1 MAQLLHNS
9 RSTLA
14 KLLVLALSF
23 SNLAHSG
30 GIVQDAN
37 GLADSYDYVIVGGGT
52 AGLTLGDRL
61 SEDGKNSVLVVE
73 YGDLVNVS
81 AITEVQGGF
90 QGMNP
95 EFMFSLTSV
104 PQTNLRNRRAGV
116 FAGKVLGGTS
126 AINAMM
132 AIRGTAEDY
141 DRWGRFFGPNS
152 TWSWEGMLPYFKKA
166 ISFIPLGRE
175 VALASNITYDQRL
188 WGNTS
193 RVFASWPS
201 YQYPSTKAIVDAFR
215 AVPGVEFPRDGGEGR
230 TGVYWYPQ
238 FSHPQTVTRS
248 FSRTGHWDEVHRENY
263 EVILNSKVTR
273 VLFNGTRAVGV
284 AFVQSEGGAGLA
296 TTVNARKEVILSAGA
311 IHSPHIL
318 QLSGVGPRRLLESAK
333 IPVVAHV
340 PGVGQNFQD
349 HPTPSASFD
358 LRNFP
363 IRPIRQDFTSNA
375 SFRAW
380 ADDLWAASRQGPR
393 SIATGNVAAWLS
405 LPVISPARH
414 ADIAD
419 ALAAQDPAACLPADA
434 DATVVK
440 GYGAQ
445 MASYAAAMRRND
457 TAFYNFVVNSG
468 GAPGSSV
475 VSLEGGSAEG
485 WLVAL
490 HQLSRGSVDVDP
502 ADAWG
507 RPPVVDYRALS
518 NPLDRDVM
526 VEMIRFTRRFFV
538 DNPAMARYEPVELQP
553 GAGVVSFE
561 ALSATL
567 PGTVSPTMGHPVGTC
582 AMMPLELG
590 GVVDEELRVYG
601 VQGLR
606 VVDGSVMPTIVG
618 ANPSQTIYGIAE
630 KAADI
635 IKAGDTGI

>member
-1 MAQLLHNS
+1 MAQLLHS
-9 RSTLA
+9 PQLTLA
-14 KLLVLALSF
+14 KLLALTLSL
-23 SNLAHSG
+23 SSLAHSG

-37 GLADSYDYVIVGGGT
+37 ALADSYDYVIVGGGT

-81 AITEVQGGF
+81 AITEIEGGF
-90 QGMNP
+90 QGMIP
-95 EFMFSLTSV
+95 DFMFSLTSV

-132 AIRGTAEDY
+132 TIRGTTEDY
-141 DRWGRFFGPNS
+141 DRWGQFFGPNS

-166 ISFIPLGRE
+166 ISFIPPGQE
-175 VALASNITYDQRL
+175 VALASNITYDQKL

-193 RVFASWPS
+193 KVFASWPS
-201 YQYPSTKAIVDAFR
+201 YQYPSTKVIVDAFR
-215 AVPGVEFPRDGGEGR
+215 AVPGVEFPQDSGEGK

-248 FSRTGHWDEVHRENY
+248 FSRTGHWDDIHRDNY
-263 EVILNSKVTR
+263 EVVVNSKVTK
-273 VLFNGTRAVGV
+273 VVFNGTRAVGV
-284 AFVQSEGGAGLA
+284 TFVPSEGGAGLP
-296 TTVNARKEVILSAGA
+296 TTVNARKEIVLSAGA

-318 QLSGVGPRRLLESAK
+318 QLSGVGPRKLLESAK
-333 IPVVAHV
+333 IPVVADV

-349 HPTPSASFD
+349 HPMPSASFD

-363 IRPIRQDFTSNA
+363 IRPVRQDYISNA

-380 ADDLWAASRQGPR
+380 ADDIWATSRQGPR

-405 LPVISPARH
+405 LPVISPTRYAE
-414 ADIAD
+414 IAD
-419 ALAAQDPAACLPADA
+419 ALAAQDPAASLPTGTDPS
-434 DATVVK
+434 VIK
-440 GYGAQ
+440 GYGRQ

-457 TAFYNFVVNSG
+457 TAFYNLVINSG
-468 GAPGSSV
+468 SASGSSV
-475 VSLEGGSAEG
+475 ISLNGRSSEG

-490 HQLSRGSVDVDP
+490 HQLSRGSVNIDPVDP
-502 ADAWG
+502 SG
-507 RPPVVDYRALS
+507 RSPVIDYRALS
-518 NPLDRDVM
+518 NPLEKDVM
-526 VEMIRFTRRFFV
+526 VEMIRFTRRFFME
-538 DNPAMARYEPVELQP
+538 NPAMAQYSPAELQP
-553 GAGVVSFE
+553 GPGVVSFE

-567 PGTVSPTMGHPVGTC
+567 PGTVNPTMAHPVGTC
-582 AMMPLELG
+582 SMMPLDLG

-606 VVDGSVMPTIVG
+606 VVDGSIMPTIVG

-635 IKAGDTGI
+635 IKAGDIGI